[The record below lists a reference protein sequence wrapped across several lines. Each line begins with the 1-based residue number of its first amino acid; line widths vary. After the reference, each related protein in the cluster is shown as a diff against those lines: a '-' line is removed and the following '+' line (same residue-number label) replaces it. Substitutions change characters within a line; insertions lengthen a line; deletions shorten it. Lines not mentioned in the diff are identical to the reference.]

1 MKTTRIVLFLMVLS
15 ICGVRMCSRTTIAR
29 DDNRN
34 TFLSGYRGRSLLGEP
49 LWDRQGRERQRHQ
62 NK

>member
-15 ICGVRMCSRTTIAR
+15 ILWCADVFAHDDENGAPAAHFCPGTENDPCWGTPCGT
-29 DDNRN
+29 DK
-34 TFLSGYRGRSLLGEP
+34 G
-49 LWDRQGRERQRHQ
+49 ERQRHQ